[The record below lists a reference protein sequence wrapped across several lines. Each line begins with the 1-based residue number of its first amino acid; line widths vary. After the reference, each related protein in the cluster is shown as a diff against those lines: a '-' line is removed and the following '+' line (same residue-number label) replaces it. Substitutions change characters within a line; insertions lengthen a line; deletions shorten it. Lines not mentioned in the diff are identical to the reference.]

1 MKRAFA
7 APLLSRRSPMTT
19 ASPSMAGW
27 LAARA
32 VLPAVHREP
41 PAQSTSLNHPEGI
54 NDLAVN

>member
-1 MKRAFA
+1 
-7 APLLSRRSPMTT
+7 
-19 ASPSMAGW
+19 MAGW

-32 VLPAVHREP
+32 VLPEGPFQP